1 MFRTPKDPKHPRN
14 INTQRAFVEHL
25 VHMHT
30 YTNTIRDFDAE
41 RPELK
46 VYTVCKDMEVEATY
60 EWCIA
65 QGATHKT
72 LEDCIAKA
80 ERVIAELGNSDPAR
94 RKALREEVIPMYQK
108 YIEHRDKWNI
118 ERG

>member
-1 MFRTPKDPKHPRN
+1 MFRNVKDSKHPRN
-14 INTQRAFVEHL
+14 INTQRAFCVDL
-25 VHMHT
+25 VHMDT
-30 YTNTIRDFDAE
+30 YARTIRDFDAE

-46 VYTVCKDMEVEATY
+46 VYTVCKDMDVEATY

-65 QGATHKT
+65 QGATHKS

-80 ERVIAELGNSDPAR
+80 NEVLLELGKSDYPRSSAIRSAIEMYTR
-94 RKALREEVIPMYQK
+94 RIELRE
-108 YIEHRDKWNI
+108 KWNI

>member
-1 MFRTPKDPKHPRN
+1 MFIPVSHSKHPRN
-14 INTQRAFVEHL
+14 INTQRAFVADL

-80 ERVIAELGNSDPAR
+80 ERVIAELGDSDPAR
-94 RKALREEVIPMYQK
+94 SKALREEVIPMYQK
-108 YIEHRDKWNI
+108 YIMHRDKWNI